1 MSDHVTIF
9 IVDDD
14 SQLSESLGA
23 LVRSIGLK
31 TRLFRSPEE
40 FLDEYESDMRGCVVL
55 DIRMQGMSG
64 TKLFEVM
71 KSRGYS
77 IPVIFLTAYGDVP
90 TAVQAIREG
99 AVDFLIKPAH
109 PSEFCAKVLQAVQ
122 LDERRRGT
130 IEAHNAALKLLDQ
143 LSDREE
149 EVLDLVIQGLSSK
162 QIASRLNI
170 ASKTVDKHRTSLMQK
185 LGASN
190 SADLV
195 RIALG
200 VRNHGSNESQGSI
213 E

>member
-109 PSEFCAKVLQAVQ
+109 PSEFTGMRCGNWGFGPSTRWRSRTPRPACAPRSPP
-122 LDERRRGT
+122 D
-130 IEAHNAALKLLDQ
+130 
-143 LSDREE
+143 
-149 EVLDLVIQGLSSK
+149 
-162 QIASRLNI
+162 
-170 ASKTVDKHRTSLMQK
+170 
-185 LGASN
+185 
-190 SADLV
+190 
-195 RIALG
+195 
-200 VRNHGSNESQGSI
+200 
-213 E
+213 